1 MTINFGD
8 VPAGDTLP
16 VPFASYDSNG
26 ASVTLT
32 GLVVTDIEIYKD
44 GSVTQR
50 ASDAGYTLLDTDGI
64 DFDGVTGIHGFS
76 IDLSDNTDA
85 GFYAVGSRYFVVVSA
100 VTIDAQTVN
109 FIAATFRI
117 VPAEAS
123 AGVPDVNVAS
133 IDANAI
139 TATSIAADAI
149 TAAKVAADVHAE
161 AADANWD
168 EAVAGHSTPGT
179 FGQAYDSV
187 SIGVFIADDAIGS
200 DQLHSSAINEIVD
213 ATWDELQSAH
223 GGAGTFG
230 EIATEIAAILL
241 DTAEIGAAGAGL
253 TEAGGTGDHLTALA
267 TAANLAT
274 VDGIVDAILLDTAE
288 IANLN
293 DISAADVN
301 AQMVDVMATDTHAQP
316 GQESPA
322 ATTSYSL
329 MLRYLYKMMRNRKE
343 QTADTFSLY
352 DDAGTT
358 VDQKSAVSDD
368 TSLAVRDELVTGP

>member
-1 MTINFGD
+1 MHLGH
-8 VPAGDTLP
+8 VPAGSTLYI
-16 VPFASYDSNG
+16 PFASYDSNG

-32 GLVVTDIEIYKD
+32 GLATTDIEIYKD

-50 ASDAGYTLLDTDGI
+50 IYTTGYTLLDTDGI
-64 DFDGVTGIHGFS
+64 DLDGITGIHGFS
-76 IDLSDNTDA
+76 IDLSDDTDT
-85 GFYAVGSRYFVVVSA
+85 GFYAVGSQYWVIVSA

-161 AADANWD
+161 AADAVWN
-168 EAVAGHSTPGT
+168 EVVSGHQTDST
-179 FGQAYDSV
+179 FGKAFDGAV
-187 SIGVFIADDAIGS
+187 TATGVWIADVTEGTLTNPTATFADA
-200 DQLHSSAINEIVD
+200 N
-213 ATWDELQSAH
+213 WDELQSAH
-223 GGAGTFG
+223 VGAGTFG
-230 EIATEIAAILL
+230 AIATEIASILVDTGTTLDNKLDDLASDVSAILT
-241 DTAEIGAAGAGL
+241 DTGTTLPATLAA
-253 TEAGGTGDHLTALA
+253 
-267 TAANLAT
+267 
-274 VDGIVDAILLDTAE
+274 
-288 IANLN
+288 LN

-301 AQMVDVMATDTHAQP
+301 AEMVDVMETDTHAQP
-316 GQESPA
+316 GQEAPA

-329 MLRYLYKMMRNRKE
+329 MMRYNYKMMRNRKE
-343 QTADTFSLY
+343 QTATTFSLY
-352 DDAGTT
+352 NDGQTA

-368 TSLAVRDELVTGP
+368 GTTAVRDELATGP